1 MEKEE
6 ALSGYLD
13 WVHSYSQVLEDFLQ
27 VVAMLVNLSGLGLT
41 ASLGLSLKKR

>member
-1 MEKEE
+1 MEKEA

-13 WVHSYSQVLEDFLQ
+13 WVHSYSQVLGDFLQ